1 MSTRNKG
8 KDRGYGNERCWDA
21 RYRTGPKDF
30 AQHRNKNVKKTEKF
44 AKQVNEDYLKSRGK
58 DTPIDIEI
66 RPIAVEMDEMWS
78 YYHDK
83 SHQVWLWWAVEHET
97 NVPLAY
103 TFGTREHKYLD
114 ELLSLLA
121 PFSIRTVYADNNFAY
136 QEKIPSDKLV
146 SGKKN
151 TQKIERN
158 HLTLRTRIKRL
169 CRKTICFSKRRDI
182 HIAVIG
188 TFINIFFFGR
198 IFDVS
203 TIM

>member
-1 MSTRNKG
+1 MSARNEG
-8 KDRGYGNERCWDA
+8 KDCGNDNERSRDA
-21 RYRTGPKDF
+21 RYRAGLKDF
-30 AQHRNKNVKKTEKF
+30 AQHSNKDVKKTAKF
-44 AKQVNEDYLKSRGK
+44 ANQVNEDYLKNRKK
-58 DTPIDIEI
+58 DTPVDIEI
-66 RPIAVEMDEMWS
+66 RPISVEMDEMWS
-78 YYHDK
+78 YYHEK
-83 SHQVWLWWAVEHET
+83 SRQVWLWWAVDHET

-121 PFSIRTVYADNNFAY
+121 PFSIGTVYADNNYAY
-136 QEKIPSDKLV
+136 QEKIPPGRLI

-169 CRKTICFSKRRDI
+169 CRKTICFSKRKDI

-198 IFDVS
+198 IFDAS
-203 TIM
+203 TVM

>member
-1 MSTRNKG
+1 MPARHKG
-8 KDRGYGNERCWDA
+8 KDRGHGDEWCGDA
-21 RYRTGPKDF
+21 RYRADLKDI
-30 AQHRNKNVKKTEKF
+30 AQHRNKDVKKTEKF
-44 AKQVNEDYLKSRGK
+44 AKQVNEDYLKSRGT

-66 RPIAVEMDEMWS
+66 RPIAVEIDEMWS

-103 TFGTREHKYLD
+103 TFGTRKHKYLD

-121 PFSIRTVYADNNFAY
+121 PFSIGTVYADNNYAY
-136 QEKIPSDKLV
+136 QEKIPPDRLV

-151 TQKIERN
+151 TQKIERD
-158 HLTLRTRIKRL
+158 HLTLRTRVKRL

-188 TFINIFFFGR
+188 TFINIFH
-198 IFDVS
+198 
-203 TIM
+203 

>member
-1 MSTRNKG
+1 
-8 KDRGYGNERCWDA
+8 
-21 RYRTGPKDF
+21 
-30 AQHRNKNVKKTEKF
+30 
-44 AKQVNEDYLKSRGK
+44 
-58 DTPIDIEI
+58 
-66 RPIAVEMDEMWS
+66 MDEMWS

-83 SHQVWLWWAVEHET
+83 AHQVWLWWAIDHKT

-121 PFSIRTVYADNNFAY
+121 PFSIGTVYADNNYAY
-136 QEKIPSDKLV
+136 QEKIPPGRLI

-151 TQKIERN
+151 THKIERN

-169 CRKTICFSKRRDI
+169 CRKTICFSKRKDI

-198 IFDVS
+198 IFDAS
-203 TIM
+203 TAM

>member
-1 MSTRNKG
+1 MSAGNEG
-8 KDRGYGNERCWDA
+8 KDCGNDNERSGDA
-21 RYRTGPKDF
+21 RYRAGLKDF
-30 AQHRNKNVKKTEKF
+30 AEHRNKDVKKTARF
-44 AKQVNEDYLKSRGK
+44 AKQVNEDYLKSREK

-66 RPIAVEMDEMWS
+66 RPVSVEMDEMWS

-83 SHQVWLWWAVEHET
+83 AHQIWLWWAVDHET

-121 PFSIRTVYADNNFAY
+121 PFSIGTVYADKNYAY
-136 QEKIPSDKLV
+136 QERLSPGMLI

-169 CRKTICFSKRRDI
+169 CRKTICFSKRKDI

-198 IFDVS
+198 FFDYS